1 MKEITN
7 NEMEAITAI
16 MDDNVREMVHNAI
29 APCSNEEFLKAY
41 CGIKPSFEYVLKSE
55 FNIDLRKL
63 LIMKKEMLHKRCDE
77 LQVKYE
83 GKLTDINTLF
93 TLEMEEAVK
102 SVVNCGMSGLHLD
115 YKMYTVYLVND
126 EDFVVYCED

>member
-1 MKEITN
+1 MKQITN
-7 NEMEAITAI
+7 NEMEAITAL
-16 MDDNVREMVHNAI
+16 MDDDVREMVHNAI

-41 CGIKPSFEYVLKSE
+41 CGIKPSFEDVLKSE
-55 FNIDLRKL
+55 FNIELEETFDYE
-63 LIMKKEMLHKRCDE
+63 KEMLHKRCDE

-83 GKLTDINTLF
+83 GKLADINTLF

-102 SVVNCGMSGLHLD
+102 SVVNCGMSGLHLG

-126 EDFVVYCED
+126 EDFVIYCED